1 MVGNGI
7 ALPSARVVAQVVT
20 QAGAWDQSIERLEGS
35 LLQGWRWGELKSR
48 HGWSPIR
55 LLLTGGDQPL
65 LAAQILFRRFGPLS
79 VAYVPRGPAVTDS
92 TPATTAMLTM
102 ALDHVCKRRNAAI
115 VFVEPDQGSLPFPTG
130 GTLGWS
136 PSQAMFQPKR
146 TIKVRVDQ
154 PDDALLQQMKP
165 KTRYNVRLAERRG
178 VTVRMGTLADVPGVY
193 RLLRET
199 AERNAFGIH
208 SLEYYQ
214 DVLKTFGPDA
224 ALFVAELDGDLA
236 AAVVA
241 IRQQREAVYMYGA
254 STAQHQRH
262 MPAYLIQFEA
272 MRWARESGC
281 VWYDFWG
288 IPDSDLPPAEAEDGN
303 GKQLNVRNGL
313 WGTYRFKQGFG
324 GDVMSYPGVF
334 ERVYLRPAVE
344 LWRRFRPGLG

>member
-1 MVGNGI
+1 MGQGI
-7 ALPSARVVAQVVT
+7 TLPSARVVAQVVT
-20 QAGAWDQSIERLEGS
+20 EAELWDQSSESLRGS
-35 LLQGWRWGELKSR
+35 LLQSWRWGELKSR
-48 HGWSPIR
+48 HGWSPVR
-55 LLLTGGDQPL
+55 LLLTAEDQPL
-65 LAAQILFRRFGPLS
+65 LAAQVLFRRFGPLS
-79 VAYVPRGPAVTDS
+79 VAYIPRGPAGTDLNS
-92 TPATTAMLTM
+92 VVTAMLTT
-102 ALDHVCKRRNAAI
+102 ALDQVCRRRNAAI
-115 VFVEPDQGSLPFPTG
+115 VFVEPDHDSSHMPTN

-146 TIKVRVDQ
+146 TIKVRVDC
-154 PDDALLQQMKP
+154 PDDLLLQQMKP

-178 VTVRMGTLADVPGVY
+178 VTVRMGTLADLPGVY

-214 DVLKTFGPDA
+214 DVLKTFGPDV
-224 ALFVAELDGDLA
+224 ALLVAELNGDLA

-262 MPAYLIQFEA
+262 MPAYLVQFEA

-281 VWYDFWG
+281 DRYDLWG
-288 IPDSDLPPAEAEDGN
+288 IPDSDLPPADAEDGD
-303 GKQLNVRNGL
+303 GKSLNVRSGL

-324 GDVMSYPGVF
+324 GEVVNYPGVF

>member
-1 MVGNGI
+1 M

-20 QAGAWDQSIERLEGS
+20 EAGPWDSSIEQLQGS
-35 LLQGWRWGELKSR
+35 LLQSWRWGELKSR
-48 HGWSPIR
+48 HGWSPVR
-55 LLLTGGDQPL
+55 LLLTAEDHPL

-79 VAYVPRGPAVTDS
+79 VAYVPRGPAGIDPGPTL
-92 TPATTAMLTM
+92 TAMLTA
-102 ALDHVCKRRNAAI
+102 ALDKVCKRRNAAI
-115 VFVEPDQGSLPFPTG
+115 IFVEPDNGSLSLPTD

-136 PSQAMFQPKR
+136 ASQAIFQPKR
-146 TIKVRVDQ
+146 TIKVRVDRS
-154 PDDALLQQMKP
+154 DELLLQQMKP

-178 VTVRMGTLADVPGVY
+178 VTVRMGTLADLPGVY
-193 RLLRET
+193 RLLGET
-199 AERNAFGIH
+199 ADRNAFGIH

-214 DVLKTFGPDA
+214 DVLKTFGPNL

-241 IRQQREAVYMYGA
+241 IRQQREAIYMYGA

-262 MPAYLIQFEA
+262 MPAYLVQFEA

-288 IPDSDLPPAEAEDGN
+288 IPDSDLPPADTVDGD
-303 GKQLNVRNGL
+303 GKNLNVRNGL
-313 WGTYRFKQGFG
+313 WGTFRFKQGFG
-324 GDVMSYPGVF
+324 GEVVSYPGVF